1 MTAEL
6 LMRRL
11 VHQGRQQSI
20 VAVFAVVLAV
30 ILTGAASC
38 SRDGDSRIP
47 SGAIGRVGDS
57 WLTRSDLRKE
67 MPAGLS
73 AEDSLKFV
81 RAYIAGWVDS
91 RLISELASSDVDMD
105 EIDRL
110 TADYRNELI
119 MNAYR
124 NRMAADAVDGYFAE
138 DSLRA
143 FYEAY
148 RADFVTV
155 HPMVRGVYAKM
166 PADSRKLSAVR
177 KLYTSGKQDDIDR
190 LEKAVL
196 GAAIH
201 YDYFRDR
208 WVDWEQIE
216 SRIPYDFGTGG
227 AEAAASRGKLDVT
240 EGGFTY
246 LLEITDYLPA
256 GSAMPFEAALPAV
269 RERMLTRR
277 HRDFDR
283 RLRRDLRERA
293 VADGHIEYFIK

>member
-1 MTAEL
+1 M
-6 LMRRL
+6 
-11 VHQGRQQSI
+11 
-20 VAVFAVVLAV
+20 LAV

-47 SGAIGRVGDS
+47 SGAIVRVGDS
-57 WLTRSDLRKE
+57 WLTRSDLRRE

-155 HPMVRGVYAKM
+155 HP
-166 PADSRKLSAVR
+166 PAVR

>member
-1 MTAEL
+1 MKC
-6 LMRRL
+6 RL
-11 VHQGRQQSI
+11 PR
-20 VAVFAVVLAV
+20 VAVFAVSAALLCAV
-30 ILTGAASC
+30 SC
-38 SRDGDSRIP
+38 GKDGDSRIP
-47 SGAIGRVGDS
+47 AGALVRVGES
-57 WLTRSDLRKE
+57 WLTRADLRRD

-73 AEDSLKFV
+73 ADDSLKFA

-91 RLISELASSDVDMD
+91 RIIAEIASSEVDMD

-124 NRMAADAVDGYFAE
+124 SRMAAEAVDGSFSG

-143 FYEAY
+143 FYDAH

-155 HPMVRGVYAKM
+155 HPMVRGVYIKI
-166 PADSRKLSAVR
+166 PSDSRKLPVIR
-177 KLYTSGKQDDIDR
+177 RLYTSDKQGDIDR
-190 LEKAVL
+190 LEKEVL
-196 GAAIH
+196 GSAIH

-216 SRIPYDFGTGG
+216 SRIPHDFGSGG
-227 AEAAASRGKLDVT
+227 VAAAVARGKFDVT
-240 EGGFTY
+240 ESGFTY

-256 GSAMPFEAALPAV
+256 GSELPFDAALPAI
-269 RERMLTRR
+269 RERVLTRR

-283 RLRRDLRERA
+283 RMRRELRERA
-293 VADGHIEYFIK
+293 AADGHIEYFSK

>member
-47 SGAIGRVGDS
+47 SGAIVRVGDS
-57 WLTRSDLRKE
+57 WLTRSDLRRE

-110 TADYRNELI
+110 TADYRTEWI
-119 MNAYR
+119 MNGR
-124 NRMAADAVDGYFAE
+124 RCRRRLFCRGQPE
-138 DSLRA
+138 GILRSIPC
-143 FYEAY
+143 
-148 RADFVTV
+148 R
-155 HPMVRGVYAKM
+155 
-166 PADSRKLSAVR
+166 
-177 KLYTSGKQDDIDR
+177 
-190 LEKAVL
+190 
-196 GAAIH
+196 
-201 YDYFRDR
+201 FRD
-208 WVDWEQIE
+208 
-216 SRIPYDFGTGG
+216 SAPNGT
-227 AEAAASRGKLDVT
+227 RCLC
-240 EGGFTY
+240 
-246 LLEITDYLPA
+246 
-256 GSAMPFEAALPAV
+256 
-269 RERMLTRR
+269 
-277 HRDFDR
+277 
-283 RLRRDLRERA
+283 
-293 VADGHIEYFIK
+293 

>member
-47 SGAIGRVGDS
+47 SGAIVRVGDS
-57 WLTRSDLRKE
+57 WLTRSDLRRE

-155 HPMVRGVYAKM
+155 HPMVRGVYVKM
-166 PADSRKLSAVR
+166 PADSRKLPAVR

-256 GSAMPFEAALPAV
+256 GSAMPFEAYSV
-269 RERMLTRR
+269 RFRY
-277 HRDFDR
+277 
-283 RLRRDLRERA
+283 
-293 VADGHIEYFIK
+293 GWC